1 MRNQDFSN
9 IVIKNTMTSKKEKV
23 IIDSSRPTAIYVCG
37 ITPYDYAHIGHGRC
51 NVTFDV
57 LVRYL
62 RANNIVV
69 KYCRNF
75 TDIDDKIIAR
85 AEKEFGNANR
95 YKEIADKYIDAF
107 TQDMNKLNCVTPDF
121 QPRVTEVINE
131 IIAFVEGLLDKGVAY
146 VVDNDV
152 YFSIDQWPTYGSLSK
167 RNIEELLVGARVSAN
182 EKKINPLDFAL
193 WKGSVKQT
201 RRETQTG
208 DFAQDDDEG
217 MFWQSPWGMG
227 RPGWHIECSVMATQY
242 LGMVDIHGG
251 GMDLIFPHHEN
262 ELAQSEAL
270 LGGEPVRIWMHNA
283 FVQINNEKMSKSLG
297 NFFTLRDMFTQ
308 YDPMVIRYIMLMHHY
323 RTPIEFSV
331 EMCTMA
337 QSTYNR
343 LEKIFGTIQSIK
355 PATIHMSTTSTA
367 GATNTTDTNNTAETT
382 STDSTSKTVDAMSAA
397 LADDMNTVAALGILF
412 DAIRDTTI
420 FEQEKEQIAWFL
432 REVFGLLLVAEE
444 KESVELSHEMQEL
457 VAAREEARAAKDYKK
472 ADEIRAKLQLL
483 GYEVQDK
490 KAK

>member
-9 IVIKNTMTSKKEKV
+9 IVIKNTMTGKKEKV
-23 IIDSSRPTAIYVCG
+23 IIDSRRPTAIYVCG

-85 AEKEFGNANR
+85 AEKEFGTPNR

-107 TQDMNKLNCVTPDF
+107 TQDMNKLNCTVPDF
-121 QPRVTEVINE
+121 QPRVTEVISE

-152 YFSIDQWPTYGSLSK
+152 YFSIDQWPLYGSLSK

-201 RRETQTG
+201 RREEQAA
-208 DFAQDDDEG
+208 DFVEDDDEG

-262 ELAQSEAL
+262 ELAQSQAL
-270 LGGEPVRIWMHNA
+270 LGVEPVRIWMHNA
-283 FVQINNEKMSKSLG
+283 FVQINNEKMSKSTG
-297 NFFTLRDMFTQ
+297 NFFTLRDMFIQ

-323 RTPIEFSV
+323 RTPIEFSA

-343 LEKIFGTIQSIK
+343 LQKIFGTITSQK
-355 PATIHMSTTSTA
+355 PTTINTSTTDITNTSDTSTITSTA
-367 GATNTTDTNNTAETT
+367 
-382 STDSTSKTVDAMSAA
+382 STSKTVNAMSAA

-412 DAIRDTTI
+412 DAIRDSAT

-432 REVFGLLLVAEE
+432 RTVFGLLLVAEE
-444 KESVELSHEMQEL
+444 KEAVTISHEMQEL